1 MYLVSLCRKRPLRA
15 LAVAVALIA
24 AIAAPIRAAELED
37 VFTVSKVRVDEQAE
51 GGAADARTVALARG
65 ERRAFTELMRR
76 LALRADH
83 GRLPQLSADAIASL
97 VQDFAIANE
106 KNSRV
111 RYLAELT
118 YRFKPGAVRA
128 LMRDYRIR
136 YAETRSKPV
145 LVLPLYEQ
153 AGAVS
158 LWDEPNPWLKAWQAA
173 PPSNGLVPVIVPEGN
188 LQDIATI
195 SAELAARGDEQ
206 RLKAIAERYGT
217 DAVIVARAT
226 AGTGAQG
233 RAELSLSAAGFGLRE
248 REQTIVAA
256 LRANANE
263 TPEAFMARA
272 QRELAEQ
279 IEDRWKEANLIQYE
293 QNSVLVAEMPL
304 TSLKEWVEA
313 QRRFR
318 SVAQIQRV
326 DLVLLS
332 RVEARFNVFYL
343 GDASQLKLALAQH
356 DMALTEGE
364 GSWTVTFNKPVPAK
378 GSKR

>member
-1 MYLVSLCRKRPLRA
+1 MALSLRA
-15 LAVAVALIA
+15 LVLAVALALLSPGLA
-24 AIAAPIRAAELED
+24 AAAEADD

-83 GRLPQLSADAIASL
+83 GRLPNPGADTIASL
-97 VQDFAIANE
+97 VQDFAITNE

-118 YRFKPGAVRA
+118 YRFKPAQVRA
-128 LMRDYRIR
+128 LLRDHRVR

-145 LVLPLYEQ
+145 VVLALYEE

-158 LWDEPNPWLKAWQAA
+158 LWDEPNPWRKAWEAA
-173 PPSNGLVPVIVPEGN
+173 PPSNGLVPFIVPEGG

-206 RLKAIAERYGT
+206 RLKAIAGRYGT
-217 DAVIVARAT
+217 DAIIVARAST
-226 AGTGAQG
+226 ASG
-233 RAELSLSAAGFGLRE
+233 REGRTELSLTAASYGVRE
-248 REQTIVAA
+248 REQTIVVS

-263 TPEAFMARA
+263 TPEALMARA

-279 IEDRWKEANLIQYE
+279 IEDRWKEANLIQFE

-313 QRRFR
+313 QRRLR
-318 SVAQIQRV
+318 NVAQVQRV

-332 RVEARFNVFYL
+332 RLEARFNVFYL
-343 GDASQLKLALAQH
+343 GDASQLKLALAQQ

-364 GSWTVTFNKPVPAK
+364 GSWTVTFNKPVSAQPAK
-378 GSKR
+378 GAKR